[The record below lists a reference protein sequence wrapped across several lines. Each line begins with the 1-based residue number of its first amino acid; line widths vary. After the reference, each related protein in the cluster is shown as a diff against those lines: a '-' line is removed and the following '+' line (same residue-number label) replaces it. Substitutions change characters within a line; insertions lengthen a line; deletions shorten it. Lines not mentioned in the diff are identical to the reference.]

1 MMNREILNVQTL
13 GKLKITGKE
22 VQFPLE
28 RQRSA
33 QVELLIVYLILNR
46 NHNLTTSKLIDFLWA
61 EGDSDKPEGALRN
74 LVYRAR
80 KEMKKFFDDVNC
92 IQSQGHSYHWN
103 LEVEC
108 KIDYEEILKLANRV
122 EQEQDWERKYEKCL
136 NLLGKYDHDFL
147 PEFNYNNWIM
157 QMNNVLETNCLEAV
171 LHTLELLK
179 EQEKYKEILKITNH
193 PNIQKLF
200 DSHLY
205 EMKLLAYYKTG
216 QIDTALSFYRQTVDY
231 YYSQFG
237 MSVSQKMKDIYQL
250 ILDTA
255 PATQINVE
263 ELEHNLTN
271 TGDFESTFYCDFDV
285 FKNIYQVNLR
295 SARRSMKARVLAL
308 LTIDDQSEHLT
319 EKELQ
324 EESKILRSVIAGSL
338 RKNDVFSKFNMTQF
352 SLIVASPD
360 IEGAEI
366 AVNRIQK
373 RYDEK
378 KKHSYVVLKKDLKK
392 IN

>member
-1 MMNREILNVQTL
+1 MMDREILSVQTL
-13 GKLKITGKE
+13 GKLKIVSGETC
-22 VQFPLE
+22 FPSE

-46 NHNLTTSKLIDFLWA
+46 NRNLTTSKLIDFLWSD
-61 EGDSDKPEGALRN
+61 GDSDKPEGALRN

-103 LEVEC
+103 IEIEC

-122 EQEQDWERKYEKCL
+122 KQETDLERKYEKCL
-136 NLLGKYDHDFL
+136 NLLGKYEYDFL
-147 PEFNYNNWIM
+147 PEFNYNTWIM

-171 LHTLELLK
+171 QQTLEKLQK
-179 EQEKYKEILKITNH
+179 QERFNEILNITNH
-193 PNIQKLF
+193 PHIQRLM
-200 DSHLY
+200 DSHLC
-205 EMKLLAYYKTG
+205 EMKLFAFYKAG
-216 QIDTALSFYRQTVDY
+216 QIDNALSFYRQTVDH
-231 YYSQFG
+231 YYSQYG
-237 MSVSQKMKDIYQL
+237 MSVSQRMKEIYQL
-250 ILDTA
+250 VLDTA
-255 PATQINVE
+255 PATQIGVE
-263 ELEHNLTN
+263 ELEQNLTN
-271 TGDFESTFYCDFDV
+271 TGDFDATFYCDFDV

-308 LTIDDQSEHLT
+308 LTLCDETDQLS

-324 EESKILRSVIAGSL
+324 EESKILRNVIAGSL

-378 KKHSYVVLKKDLKK
+378 KKHPHVMLKKDLKK